1 MIKENRRKFI
11 RNTATTTAILSQLPA
26 VHAAIS
32 DTLKL
37 GLIGCGGRGTGAAD
51 NALKADPNLKIVAMA
66 DTFPDRM
73 ETSAKRLRHLHKDK
87 FAVDQDHRFIG
98 FEAYKNVLASDVDVV
113 ILATPPHFRPEHLK
127 AVVAANKHAFVEK
140 PIAVDAVGARSVL
153 QTCKAAKEKGLS
165 IVSGLMLRYSLA
177 MRETMQRIHDG
188 AIGKIVTMQ
197 ANYNIGGLW
206 NHPRQPEW
214 SDVENQMRNWYYYT
228 WLSGDHIVEQH
239 VHGLDL
245 MAWAMQDQY
254 PVNCFTL
261 GGRQARTEAKYGHIF
276 DHFAVCYEYAG
287 GERCFSFCRQQN
299 GTDQNTA
306 HSVYGATGTA
316 DLRRKTMTGG
326 KIWRYSAARNGQ
338 KDIPYQLEHDALF
351 RSIRS
356 GQPIN
361 NGEYMVKSTMMA
373 IMGRQ
378 AGYTGKT
385 VTWHEAMNSKE
396 DLRPAKYEF
405 GNMPLPP
412 VAIPG
417 ETNLI

>member
-1 MIKENRRKFI
+1 MKNRRQFI
-11 RNTATTTAILSQLPA
+11 RNTAVTTAVLSQLPV
-26 VHAAIS
+26 VHAAGS

-51 NALKADPNLKIVAMA
+51 NALKADPNVKIVAMG
-66 DTFPDRM
+66 DTFDDRL
-73 ETSAKRLRHLHKDK
+73 EKSAERLKHLHKDR
-87 FAVDQDHRFIG
+87 FAVDDDHRFLG
-98 FEAYKNVLASDVDVV
+98 FDAYRRVLASDVDVV
-113 ILATPPHFRPEHLK
+113 ILATPPHFRPEHLA
-127 AVVAANKHAFVEK
+127 AVVAAGKHAFVEK
-140 PIAVDAVGARSVL
+140 PVAVDAVGARKVL
-153 QTCKAAKEKGLS
+153 DTCRQAKAKGLS

-177 MRETMQRIHDG
+177 LKETMDRLHDG

-206 NHPRQPEW
+206 SHPRQPGW
-214 SDVENQMRNWYYYT
+214 SDMEYQMRNWYYYT

-245 MAWAMQDQY
+245 MAWAMKDQY

-261 GGRQARTEAKYGHIF
+261 AGRQSRTEPIYGHIF

-306 HSVYGATGTA
+306 HLVYGANGTA

-326 KIWRYSAARNGQ
+326 KIWRYSGARNGQ
-338 KDIPYQLEHDALF
+338 KDIPYQLENDALF
-351 RSIRS
+351 RSIRN
-356 GQPIN
+356 GDAIN

-373 IMGRQ
+373 IMGRL
-378 AGYTGKT
+378 AGYTGKA
-385 VTWHEAMNSKE
+385 VTWNEAWNSKE
-396 DLRPAKYEF
+396 DLSPSGYAF
-405 GNMPLPP
+405 GDMPVPP

-417 ETNLI
+417 ETKLI